1 MKEKW
6 ERLNK
11 EERYKEKKKDIDED
25 DDKRDERIKTVKWRN
40 LKENMKDW
48 KIKQIIW
55 KGEGEIKKG
64 KKEMRDKKTV
74 FGYGR
79 MKNKG
84 DKAKVK

>member
-1 MKEKW
+1 MK
-6 ERLNK
+6 R
-11 EERYKEKKKDIDED
+11 RKKDIDED

-48 KIKQIIW
+48 KIKKIIW

-64 KKEMRDKKTV
+64 KKEIRDKKRV

-79 MKNKG
+79 MKNKWG
-84 DKAKVK
+84 QSKSKIIL